1 MIRLHNHSS
10 HVMMWGHCNWSRME
24 SWFEFSVGSISHHVV
39 FLLPQLTG
47 GAKHVQS
54 VCVLLRQCCMAK
66 KSWSRTDVPPP
77 ILLNGRGVIITGLI
91 KGNTCKRQSS
101 SLMFE
106 VDGSCRLFMR
116 FSYIVS
122 CKCSL
127 KPNWDVNSAPTQ
139 VCCLR
144 RQKEM
149 RGAD

>member
-1 MIRLHNHSS
+1 MDFL
-10 HVMMWGHCNWSRME
+10 W
-24 SWFEFSVGSISHHVV
+24 GSISNHVV
-39 FLLPQLTG
+39 FLLPQLPG

-116 FSYIVS
+116 FSYILFPANAPS
-122 CKCSL
+122 
-127 KPNWDVNSAPTQ
+127 NQTWDVNSAPTQ

-144 RQKEM
+144 RQKECV
-149 RGAD
+149 GQINHSAACAAVTSV

>member
-10 HVMMWGHCNWSRME
+10 HVMMWGRCNWSRME

-54 VCVLLRQCCMAK
+54 VRVLLRQCCMAK

-127 KPNWDVNSAPTQ
+127 KPNLGRQQCADPSLLLAPA
-139 VCCLR
+139 
-144 RQKEM
+144 EGM